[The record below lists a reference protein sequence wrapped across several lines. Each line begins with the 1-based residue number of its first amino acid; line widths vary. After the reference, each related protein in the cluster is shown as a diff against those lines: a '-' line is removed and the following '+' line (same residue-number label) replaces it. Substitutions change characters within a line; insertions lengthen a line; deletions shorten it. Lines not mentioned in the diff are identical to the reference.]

1 MAKTNYGK
9 KDPQLGMSFLSPFYF
24 TYAVTYSDIS
34 DEAFSIN
41 LSPRIH
47 AAILF
52 SYFALESFVCELMG
66 LRKLLPDDFKQLRKV
81 LTKKIKGLPISSD
94 LASREPYASVEV
106 LENLRHVLV
115 HLFPIYHFV
124 NWIEGGVQKRSAI
137 ESEVNQELKKALS
150 GLQERGCIPPKSEI
164 AVPQLRTLTPETAKW
179 ACDTVFLMF
188 HQLDTAVKSTV
199 SKSMFSLFKMGNH
212 KVIQNYQVRSRF
224 FQERSDLVKSICNP

>member
-1 MAKTNYGK
+1 MEKTE
-9 KDPQLGMSFLSPFYF
+9 PQLGWATLSPFYF
-24 TYAVTYSDIS
+24 THAVTYSDIS

-41 LSPRIH
+41 LSPQIH

-66 LRKLLPDDFKQLRKV
+66 LHKLLPDDFKQLRKV
-81 LTKKIKGLPISSD
+81 LTKKIKDRIGSD
-94 LASREPYASVEV
+94 LASREPYVSVKV

-115 HLFPIYHFV
+115 HLFPVYHFV

-150 GLQERGCIPPKSEI
+150 GLQERDCIPPESEI

-199 SKSMFSLFKMGNH
+199 SKSMFGLFKMGKH